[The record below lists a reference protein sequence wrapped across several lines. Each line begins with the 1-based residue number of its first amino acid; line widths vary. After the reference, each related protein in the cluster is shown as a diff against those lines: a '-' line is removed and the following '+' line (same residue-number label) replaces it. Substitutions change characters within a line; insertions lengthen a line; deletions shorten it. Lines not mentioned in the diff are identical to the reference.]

1 MLRKLQNDIE
11 TAESDYN
18 IISIKLKEKEQESR
32 LNDFKI
38 NELKRGL
45 PHKKKLKPLNTDRN
59 VNQSNQ
65 KALTQ
70 YPSNQK
76 SLQQPFEAPGL
87 SKVKSHTQFKI
98 SKLKRKVDKLPK
110 IVNHDI
116 VLEEVH
122 EEHDEIEIKKP
133 KPYLI
138 FLLYL

>member
-45 PHKKKLKPLNTDRN
+45 PHKKLKPLNTDRN
-59 VNQSNQ
+59 VDRSNQ

-70 YPSNQK
+70 YPSNQIALK
-76 SLQQPFEAPGL
+76 QPFEAPGL

-110 IVNHDI
+110 IVNQDI
-116 VLEEVH
+116 VLEEVR
-122 EEHDEIEIKKP
+122 EEHNEVEISKP

-138 FLLYL
+138 FLLNV